1 MTKLRITTMAL
12 ATLCGL
18 ASGSTEWTVRRAAAA
33 TLSLGP
39 RVGYADMEG
48 DLLSGDAAPG
58 EYRIF
63 GVQVVAQL
71 SPGFAVEVAGEAVS
85 DEFEFED
92 VETPGALVDGKA
104 KWDDLGLFASI
115 HLGLIDLG
123 PLRAYA
129 GGGAGLHFNQVEVLE
144 VATSVGGREERATAP
159 SGTSDLID
167 DFLDDVEKERD
178 DAEWHALGGVA
189 WDLNGV
195 PLSLFAEA
203 RYRNIL
209 QDEGDVKGWAAYGGL
224 NLRLE

>member
-1 MTKLRITTMAL
+1 MTKLRMTAL
-12 ATLCGL
+12 AL
-18 ASGSTEWTVRRAAAA
+18 AACCALAGGATGWTVGNAAAA

-115 HLGLIDLG
+115 HLGLLDLG

-144 VATSVGGREERATAP
+144 VATSVGGREQ
-159 SGTSDLID
+159 SGTVPAGTNDLID
-167 DFLDDVEKERD
+167 DFLDDVEQERD
-178 DAEWHALGGVA
+178 DAEWHALGGLA
-189 WDLNGV
+189 WDWSGV
-195 PLSLFAEA
+195 PLSIFAEA

-209 QDEGDVKGWAAYGGL
+209 QDSGDVKGWAAYGGL